1 MLTIV
6 KYVLLRYNSGLPH
19 AHILLILGN
28 EDKPHSPEIV
38 DCLVCAEIPDIAT
51 NPKLF
56 DVITRCNIHGPCGSI
71 NTNSPCMQGEGQSRC
86 CSKSF
91 PKPFASRTLFCD
103 ISYPVYRRRSPTEGG
118 RTYTMRVRGGQNFQV
133 DNRWVV
139 PYNPFLS
146 LQYNAHINVE
156 VVHCVSAVKYLY
168 KYITKGN
175 DKVMITLATLASKLT
190 LRLIKSSIT

>member
-1 MLTIV
+1 MSV

-28 EDKPHSPEIV
+28 DDKPHSPEIV
-38 DCLVCAEIPDIAT
+38 DCLVCAEIPDIET
-51 NPKLF
+51 NPKLV

-118 RTYTMRVRGGQNFQV
+118 RTYTMRVRGGHNFQV

-139 PYNPFLS
+139 PYNLDVLGARPNFEQSWNLS
-146 LQYNAHINVE
+146 GERLFFPWT
-156 VVHCVSAVKYLY
+156 AVR
-168 KYITKGN
+168 GHEPCWE
-175 DKVMITLATLASKLT
+175 S
-190 LRLIKSSIT
+190 